1 MNCRVCKRPLTDPTS
16 IKRGMGEICA
26 GHAGSGNG
34 DDVAKRVS
42 FADMYNDQVPFSTA
56 FVMAR
61 AGKATDAD
69 SDRYA
74 ITNVPHL
81 VVHHSPN
88 GFDFGYAGSA
98 PADLALNAV
107 QLYLNQVGYTGAK
120 TKCYDGSCW
129 TMAWMLHQEF
139 KRAFTAIVPH
149 AGATIPFEK
158 IDTWMCSHMTAE
170 LLERCEDLTQYEIT
184 EE

>member
-1 MNCRVCKRPLTDPTS
+1 MNCKVCKRPLTDPTS
-16 IKRGMGEICA
+16 IKRGMGDICA
-26 GHAGSGNG
+26 GHSGGSRGE
-34 DDVAKRVS
+34 DVARRVNFQDVYS
-42 FADMYNDQVPFSTA
+42 DEVPFREW

-61 AGKATDAD
+61 AGKASDAD
-69 SDRYA
+69 LDRCA
-74 ITNVPHL
+74 VTNVSHL
-81 VVHHSPN
+81 VVHHSPD

-129 TMAWMLHQEF
+129 TMAWMLHQDF
-139 KRAFTAIVPH
+139 KRAFIANVPH
-149 AGATIPFEK
+149 SGTTIPFEK
-158 IDTWMCSHMTAE
+158 IDTWMGLNMTAE